1 MLIIPAIDIN
11 EGSCVRLREG
21 RLEDMEIYSDDP
33 VMIALKWASKG
44 AKLLHVVDLDGAF
57 CGRLTNIS
65 VIENIVKK
73 INIPVQVGGGVRRYP
88 EVKVLLN
95 LGVSRIILGT
105 ILWKDKSLAKRL
117 FTEFPKQIIA
127 GIDARDGCVAIE
139 GWQNTTT
146 IKALDFAIE
155 MVKLGVRR
163 IIYTD
168 ITRDGTLQ
176 GVNIANIR
184 KMVKKINIP
193 LIASGGVASL
203 TDLRKL
209 KRFEDKGL
217 EGVII
222 GKALYEGSIVLEEA
236 LKEVQE

>member
-1 MLIIPAIDIN
+1 MLIIPAIDIK
-11 EGSCVRLREG
+11 EGNCVRLREG
-21 RLEDMEIYSDDP
+21 RLENMEIYSDDP
-33 VMIALKWASKG
+33 VMVALKWASKG
-44 AKLLHVVDLDGAF
+44 ASLLHVVDLDGAF
-57 CGRLTNIS
+57 CGKLINIS
-65 VIENIVKK
+65 VIENIVKS
-73 INIPVQVGGGVRRYP
+73 INIPVQVGGGIRSAN

-105 ILWKDKSLAKRL
+105 ILWKDKGLAKRL
-117 FTEFPKQIIA
+117 FTMFPKQIIA
-127 GIDARDGCVAIE
+127 GIDARDGYVAIE
-139 GWQNTTT
+139 GWQNTTPVN
-146 IKALDFAIE
+146 ALDFAIE
-155 MVKLGVRR
+155 MEKLGVCR

-176 GVNIANIR
+176 GVNIANVG

-203 TDLRKL
+203 TDLKKL
-209 KRFEDKGL
+209 KRFEDQGL

-236 LKEVQE
+236 LQEVQE